1 MDISKTTR
9 SYVNDLLT
17 FKADI
22 VLPQMLQN
30 GLGLAADGDHHGYK
44 ILKKL
49 GSLRDSEN
57 KVIVKVYEDRNGD
70 YLVFFLFNEMPVQP
84 VIISHPDIYKYYLLQ
99 PDSSVVIPQSDGID
113 PLQDRLNISFPL
125 DRFSTAFESLSA
137 LTESLLSGEQ
147 GAELSYAYNVESKSL
162 EVILLPSLDGSI
174 PDGTKI
180 LLLDTSENTQWD
192 TMGLFPLRNGRAKF
206 PLPER
211 TGNLLTLCLYR

>member
-30 GLGLAADGDHHGYK
+30 GLGLAADGDHHPYK

-57 KVIVKVYEDRNGD
+57 KVIVKVYEDRNSD
-70 YLVFFLFNEMPVQP
+70 YLVFFLFNEVPLQP

-99 PDSSVVIPQSDGID
+99 PDSSVMIPKSDGID

-125 DRFSTAFESLSA
+125 DRFSTGFDSLTSDP
-137 LTESLLSGEQ
+137 ESLLSGEQ
-147 GAELSYAYNVESKSL
+147 GVELSYAYSVESKSL
-162 EVILLPSLDGSI
+162 EVTLLPSLDGRI
-174 PDGTKI
+174 LDGTKI
-180 LLLDTSENTQWD
+180 LLLGTSENTQWE

-206 PLPER
+206 PLR
-211 TGNLLTLCLYR
+211 DGITDLLTLCLYR